1 MLKKKFDTNLF
12 KYDILYI
19 SISIIFY
26 NKPTILRKSVM
37 KENLVWNFESKNM
50 IYKEVDC
57 FHHLFLFVTKS

>member
-1 MLKKKFDTNLF
+1 MIIKLTKSVKKKNQTKDVKKKFDTNLF

-37 KENLVWNFESKNM
+37 KENLV
-50 IYKEVDC
+50 
-57 FHHLFLFVTKS
+57 